1 MYICTLRFSKTLI
14 YMGKLSYKT
23 VSANR
28 KTVTKDWVLIDASD
42 ISLGRTASV
51 VAGLLRGKHKSNFT
65 PHVDCGDNVVVI
77 NADKI
82 KLTGDKW
89 SQKEY
94 ISHSGYPGGQKIK
107 TAQQVFDKNPSDLIE
122 KAVKGMLPKNKL
134 GSAIFKNLRV
144 YDDED
149 KNNEWLMIKQKNV
162 VDSWGGFDIFDP
174 KTNEHLGTIR
184 RKFWKSLFRTKW
196 ELLDSQGQN
205 IGVMQE
211 DSLGYAIARRVFL
224 AILPKKYTI
233 STIGN
238 NHPITMR
245 QKFNPII
252 RKLVVNIP
260 PSHTF
265 DRRYIAGLAIVVAA
279 LDGRGQR

>member
-1 MYICTLRFSKTLI
+1 M
-14 YMGKLSYKT
+14 
-23 VSANR
+23 
-28 KTVTKDWVLIDASD
+28 
-42 ISLGRTASV
+42 
-51 VAGLLRGKHKSNFT
+51 
-65 PHVDCGDNVVVI
+65 
-77 NADKI
+77 
-82 KLTGDKW
+82 
-89 SQKEY
+89 
-94 ISHSGYPGGQKIK
+94 
-107 TAQQVFDKNPSDLIE
+107 
-122 KAVKGMLPKNKL
+122 
-134 GSAIFKNLRV
+134 
-144 YDDED
+144 
-149 KNNEWLMIKQKNV
+149 
-162 VDSWGGFDIFDP
+162 
-174 KTNEHLGTIR
+174 
-184 RKFWKSLFRTKW
+184 FRTKW

-238 NHPITMR
+238 NLPITMR